1 MTKVALYDVERDTVV
16 EQFGGPGVAQAVGLG
31 EAQWSAGAVGEVVA
45 VVELGQRCAVGVV
58 GAGLLAAVLILHAE
72 EQVSGCQVGV
82 CRLQPALLLG
92 DDVDDGLLHEDGGD
106 DVIDF
111 GLLVAQPGHE
121 RVRVAVG
128 GAFLTRDGL
137 QRIMVEHQDF

>member
-58 GAGLLAAVLILHAE
+58 GAGLLAAVRAMINTC
-72 EQVSGCQVGV
+72 G
-82 CRLQPALLLG
+82 
-92 DDVDDGLLHEDGGD
+92 
-106 DVIDF
+106 
-111 GLLVAQPGHE
+111 
-121 RVRVAVG
+121 
-128 GAFLTRDGL
+128 
-137 QRIMVEHQDF
+137 